1 MRKSQLPR
9 MNLLAGLCVLLL
21 AAGCASNEAA
31 VKRLRAGY
39 DALAARQ
46 LDQAL
51 AAADEVLAGSP
62 PDTLPAEARYLR
74 GRVFE
79 ERAVAGLGNTG
90 DNFRIARSEYVAALN
105 LPHKPDLDG
114 DLRAGVA
121 LVAFHQDDYPTAL
134 EQWSAAYEKLNRP
147 EDKVL
152 TLYQLGR
159 TAQRLGRWEQADG
172 YLTRVQESAPGTEL
186 AIKARSIQGARAF
199 TVQLTTFDNARQ
211 ADAAAAELRKQ
222 GVAAQHAIDPASP
235 TRHLLRV
242 GPLRNYAEAHSIKAR
257 FAARYPAA
265 IILP

>member
-1 MRKSQLPR
+1 MGHLLP
-9 MNLLAGLCVLLL
+9 GFWLLL
-21 AAGCASNEAA
+21 LVAGCASNEAA
-31 VKRLRAGY
+31 VQRLRAGY

-79 ERAVAGLGNTG
+79 ERAIAGIGNTAE
-90 DNFRIARSEYVAALN
+90 NFRVARVEYSASLN
-105 LPHKPDLDG
+105 LPHKPDLEG
-114 DLRAGVA
+114 NIRAGA
-121 LVAFHQDDYPTAL
+121 ANVAFHQDDYTTAM
-134 EQWSAAYEKLNRP
+134 EQWSAAYEKLKRP

-159 TAQRLGRWEQADG
+159 TAQRLGRWEEADN
-172 YLTRVQESAPGTEL
+172 YLASVQESAPGTEL
-186 AIKARSIQGARAF
+186 ANKAHAIQGARAF
-199 TVQLTTFDNARQ
+199 TVQLATFETAKP
-211 ADAAAAELRKQ
+211 ADAAVAELRKQ

-242 GPLRNYAEAHSIKAR
+242 GPLKSYGEANSIKAR
-257 FAARYPAA
+257 FAARYPGA